1 MAQGLIP
8 KGSMAMKLS
17 NRVLTLNGGGSNG
30 WEIFEQAR
38 DMIAAGEPVTMLT
51 IGEHDIGTSQE
62 ILEAMHTAALGG
74 HTGYAAIP
82 GTPSLRQTVA
92 DRVQARTGVATTSN
106 NVLIVPGGQSGL
118 FASHFAALNPGDRA
132 LHIDPY
138 YATYPGTLRAVGAQT
153 VAVPARAQNGFQPT
167 YEDIAAHAEGATSLL
182 INSPNNPTG
191 AVYSAET
198 LDAIAK
204 ACQDF
209 DLWLISDEVYETQV
223 WEGQHISPRSLSG
236 MAERTIVVNSLSK
249 SHAMTGS
256 RIGWIVAP
264 EAVIQE
270 LTELVTNTTYG
281 VTGFVQDAAEFALK
295 QGTSVE
301 AAVAEPFL
309 RRRGIV
315 QSLVEGQNV
324 AQLVPAQGAMYVM
337 LDVRATGLSG
347 KDFASGLLQEELI
360 AVMPGESFGTAAA
373 GHIRIALTVDDDRLQ
388 DAIKRLLNYAKARI

>member
-1 MAQGLIP
+1 
-8 KGSMAMKLS
+8 MKLS
-17 NRVLTLNGGGSNG
+17 NRITTLNGGGSNG
-30 WEIFEQAR
+30 WEIFEKAR

-51 IGEHDIGTSQE
+51 IGEHDIGTSRE
-62 ILEAMHTAALGG
+62 ILEAMHEAALGG

-82 GTPSLRQTVA
+82 GTPALRETVA
-92 DRVQARTGVATTSN
+92 KRVEARTGVPTTSK

-118 FASHFAALNPGDRA
+118 FASHFAAVNPGDRA

-138 YATYPGTLRAVGAQT
+138 YATYPRTLRAVGAEP
-153 VAVPARAQNGFQPT
+153 VAVPARAENGFQPT
-167 YEDIAAHAEGATSLL
+167 YEDIAAKAQGATSLL

-191 AVYSAET
+191 AVYSPET
-198 LDAIAK
+198 LAAIAK

-223 WEGQHISPRSLSG
+223 WDGDHISPRSLPG
-236 MAERTIVVNSLSK
+236 MEERTIVVNSLSK

-264 EAVIQE
+264 EAVISE

-281 VTGFVQDAAEFALK
+281 VTGYVQDAAQFALN
-295 QGTSVE
+295 QGDSVE
-301 AAVAEPFL
+301 KAVAEPFL

-315 QSLVEGQNV
+315 QNLVENQNV

-337 LDVRATGLSG
+337 LDIRATGMSG
-347 KDFASGLLQEELI
+347 KDFASGLLDEELI
-360 AVMPGESFGTAAA
+360 AVMPGESFGQAAA
-373 GHIRIALTVDDDRLQ
+373 GHLRIALTVDDDRLE
-388 DAIKRLLNYAKARI
+388 DAIVRLLAFAKARV

>member
-1 MAQGLIP
+1 
-8 KGSMAMKLS
+8 MKLS
-17 NRVLTLNGGGSNG
+17 NRITTLNGGGSNG
-30 WEIFEQAR
+30 WEIFEKAR

-51 IGEHDIGTSQE
+51 IGEHDIGTSRE
-62 ILEAMHTAALGG
+62 ILEAMHEAALGG

-82 GTPSLRQTVA
+82 GTPALRETVA
-92 DRVQARTGVATTSN
+92 KRVEARTGVPTTSK

-118 FASHFAALNPGDRA
+118 FASHFAAVNPGDRA

-138 YATYPGTLRAVGAQT
+138 YATYPGTLRAVGAEP
-153 VAVPARAQNGFQPT
+153 VAVPARAENGFQPT
-167 YEDIAAHAEGATSLL
+167 YEDIAAKAQGATSLL

-191 AVYSAET
+191 AVYSPET
-198 LDAIAK
+198 LAAIAK

-223 WEGQHISPRSLSG
+223 WDGDHISPRSLPG
-236 MAERTIVVNSLSK
+236 MEERTIVVNSLSK

-264 EAVIQE
+264 EVVISE

-281 VTGFVQDAAEFALK
+281 VTGFVQDAAQFALT
-295 QGTSVE
+295 QGDSVE
-301 AAVAEPFL
+301 KAVAAPFL

-315 QSLVEGQNV
+315 QNLVENQNV

-337 LDVRATGLSG
+337 LDIRATGMSG
-347 KDFASGLLQEELI
+347 KDFANGLLDEELI
-360 AVMPGESFGTAAA
+360 AVMPGESFGQAAA
-373 GHIRIALTVDDDRLQ
+373 GHLRIALTVDDDRLE
-388 DAIKRLLNYAKARI
+388 DAIVRLLAFAKARV

>member
-1 MAQGLIP
+1 
-8 KGSMAMKLS
+8 MKLS
-17 NRVLTLNGGGSNG
+17 NRITTLNGGGSNG
-30 WEIFEQAR
+30 WEIFEKAR

-51 IGEHDIGTSQE
+51 IGEHDIGTSRE
-62 ILEAMHTAALGG
+62 ILEAMHEAALGG

-82 GTPSLRQTVA
+82 GTPALRETVA
-92 DRVQARTGVATTSN
+92 KRVEARTGVPTTPK

-118 FASHFAALNPGDRA
+118 FASHFAAVNPGDRA

-138 YATYPGTLRAVGAQT
+138 YATYPGTLRAVGAEP
-153 VAVPARAQNGFQPT
+153 VAVPARAENGFQPT
-167 YEDIAAHAEGATSLL
+167 YEDIAAKAQGATSLL

-191 AVYSAET
+191 AVYSPET
-198 LDAIAK
+198 LAGIAK

-223 WEGQHISPRSLSG
+223 WDGEHISPRSLPG
-236 MAERTIVVNSLSK
+236 MEERTIVVNSLSK

-264 EAVIQE
+264 EAVISE

-281 VTGFVQDAAEFALK
+281 VTGFVQDAAQFALN
-295 QGTSVE
+295 QGDSVE
-301 AAVAEPFL
+301 KAVAAPFL

-315 QSLVEGQNV
+315 QNLVENQNV

-337 LDVRATGLSG
+337 LDIRATGMSG
-347 KDFASGLLQEELI
+347 KDFANGLLDEELI
-360 AVMPGESFGTAAA
+360 AVMPGESFGQAAA
-373 GHIRIALTVDDDRLQ
+373 GHLRIALTVDDDRLE
-388 DAIKRLLNYAKARI
+388 DAIVRLLAYAKARV

>member
-1 MAQGLIP
+1 
-8 KGSMAMKLS
+8 MKLS
-17 NRVLTLNGGGSNG
+17 NRITTLNGGGSNG
-30 WEIFEQAR
+30 WEIFEKAR

-51 IGEHDIGTSQE
+51 IGEHDIGTSRE
-62 ILEAMHTAALGG
+62 ILEAMHQAALGG

-82 GTPSLRQTVA
+82 GTPALRETVA
-92 DRVQARTGVATTSN
+92 KRVEARTGVPTTSK

-118 FASHFAALNPGDRA
+118 FASHFAAVNPGDRA

-138 YATYPGTLRAVGAQT
+138 YATYPGTLRAVGAEP
-153 VAVPARAQNGFQPT
+153 VAVPARAENGFQPT
-167 YEDIAAHAEGATSLL
+167 YEDIAAKAQGATSLL

-191 AVYSAET
+191 AVYSPET
-198 LDAIAK
+198 LAAISK

-223 WEGQHISPRSLSG
+223 WDGEHISPRSLPG
-236 MAERTIVVNSLSK
+236 MEERTIVVNSLSK

-264 EAVIQE
+264 EAVISE
-270 LTELVTNTTYG
+270 LTELVTNTNYG
-281 VTGFVQDAAEFALK
+281 VTGFVQDAAQFALN
-295 QGTSVE
+295 QGDSVE
-301 AAVAEPFL
+301 KAVAAPFL

-315 QSLVEGQNV
+315 QNLVENQNV

-347 KDFASGLLQEELI
+347 KDFANGLLDEELI
-360 AVMPGESFGTAAA
+360 AVMPGESFGQAAA
-373 GHIRIALTVDDDRLQ
+373 GHLRIALTVDDDRLE
-388 DAIKRLLNYAKARI
+388 DAIVRLLAYAKARV

>member
-1 MAQGLIP
+1 
-8 KGSMAMKLS
+8 MKLS
-17 NRVLTLNGGGSNG
+17 NRITTLNGGGSNG
-30 WEIFEQAR
+30 WEIFEKAR

-51 IGEHDIGTSQE
+51 IGEHDIGTSRE
-62 ILEAMHTAALGG
+62 ILEAMHEAALGG

-82 GTPSLRQTVA
+82 GTPALRETVA
-92 DRVQARTGVATTSN
+92 KRVEARTGVPTTSK

-118 FASHFAALNPGDRA
+118 FASHFAAVNPGDRA

-138 YATYPGTLRAVGAQT
+138 YATYPRTLRAVGAEP
-153 VAVPARAQNGFQPT
+153 VAVPARAENGFQPT
-167 YEDIAAHAEGATSLL
+167 YEDIAAKAQGATSLL

-191 AVYSAET
+191 AVYSPET
-198 LDAIAK
+198 LAAIAK

-223 WEGQHISPRSLSG
+223 WDGEHISPRSLPG
-236 MAERTIVVNSLSK
+236 MKERTIVVNSLSK

-264 EAVIQE
+264 EAVISE

-281 VTGFVQDAAEFALK
+281 VTGFVQDAAQFALT
-295 QGTSVE
+295 QGDSVE
-301 AAVAEPFL
+301 KAVAEPFL

-315 QSLVEGQNV
+315 QNLVENQNV

-337 LDVRATGLSG
+337 LDIRATGMSG
-347 KDFASGLLQEELI
+347 KDFANGLLNEELI
-360 AVMPGESFGTAAA
+360 AVMPGESFGQAAA
-373 GHIRIALTVDDDRLQ
+373 GHLRIALTVDDDRLE
-388 DAIKRLLNYAKARI
+388 DAIVRLLAYAKARV

>member
-1 MAQGLIP
+1 
-8 KGSMAMKLS
+8 MKLS
-17 NRVLTLNGGGSNG
+17 NRITTLNGGGSNG
-30 WEIFEQAR
+30 WEIFEKAR

-51 IGEHDIGTSQE
+51 IGEHDIGTSRG
-62 ILEAMHTAALGG
+62 ILEAMHEAALGG

-82 GTPSLRQTVA
+82 GTPALRETVA
-92 DRVQARTGVATTSN
+92 KRVEARTGVPTTSK

-118 FASHFAALNPGDRA
+118 FASHFAAVNPGDRA

-138 YATYPGTLRAVGAQT
+138 YATYPGTLRAVGAEP
-153 VAVPARAQNGFQPT
+153 VAVHARAENGFQPT
-167 YEDIAAHAEGATSLL
+167 YEDIAAKAQGATSLL

-191 AVYSAET
+191 AVYSPET
-198 LDAIAK
+198 LAAIAK

-223 WEGQHISPRSLSG
+223 WDGDHISPRSLPG
-236 MAERTIVVNSLSK
+236 MEERTIVVNSLSK

-264 EAVIQE
+264 EAVISE

-281 VTGFVQDAAEFALK
+281 VTGFVQDAAQFALN
-295 QGTSVE
+295 QGDSVE
-301 AAVAEPFL
+301 KAVAAPFL

-315 QSLVEGQNV
+315 QNLVENQNV

-337 LDVRATGLSG
+337 LDIRATGMSG
-347 KDFASGLLQEELI
+347 KEFASGLLDEELI
-360 AVMPGESFGTAAA
+360 AVMPGESFGQAAA
-373 GHIRIALTVDDDRLQ
+373 GHLRIALTVDDDRLE
-388 DAIKRLLNYAKARI
+388 DAIVRLLAYAKARV

>member
-1 MAQGLIP
+1 
-8 KGSMAMKLS
+8 MKLS
-17 NRVLTLNGGGSNG
+17 NRITTLNGGGSNG
-30 WEIFEQAR
+30 WEIFEKAR

-51 IGEHDIGTSQE
+51 IGEHDIGTSRE
-62 ILEAMHTAALGG
+62 ILEAMHEAALGG

-82 GTPSLRQTVA
+82 GTPALRETVA
-92 DRVQARTGVATTSN
+92 KRVEARTGVPTTSK

-118 FASHFAALNPGDRA
+118 FASHFAAVNPGDRA

-138 YATYPGTLRAVGAQT
+138 YATYPGTLRAVGAEP
-153 VAVPARAQNGFQPT
+153 VAVPARAENGFQPT
-167 YEDIAAHAEGATSLL
+167 YEDIAAKAQGATSLL

-191 AVYSAET
+191 AVYSPET
-198 LDAIAK
+198 LAGIAI

-223 WEGQHISPRSLSG
+223 WDGDHISPRSMPG
-236 MAERTIVVNSLSK
+236 MEERTIVVNSLSK

-264 EAVIQE
+264 EAVISE

-281 VTGFVQDAAEFALK
+281 VTGFVQDAAQFALT
-295 QGTSVE
+295 QGDSVE
-301 AAVAEPFL
+301 KAVAEPFL

-315 QSLVEGQNV
+315 QNLVENQNV

-337 LDVRATGLSG
+337 LDIRATGMSG
-347 KDFASGLLQEELI
+347 KDFANGLLDEELI
-360 AVMPGESFGTAAA
+360 AVMPGESFGQAAA
-373 GHIRIALTVDDDRLQ
+373 GHLRIALTVDDDRLE
-388 DAIKRLLNYAKARI
+388 DAIVRLLAFAKARV

>member
-1 MAQGLIP
+1 
-8 KGSMAMKLS
+8 MKLS
-17 NRVLTLNGGGSNG
+17 NRITSLNGGGSNG
-30 WEIFEQAR
+30 WEIFEKAR

-51 IGEHDIGTSQE
+51 IGEHDIGTSRE
-62 ILEAMHTAALGG
+62 ILEAMHEAALGG

-82 GTPSLRQTVA
+82 GTPALRETVA
-92 DRVQARTGVATTSN
+92 KRVEARTGVPTTSK

-118 FASHFAALNPGDRA
+118 FASHFAAVNPGDRA

-138 YATYPGTLRAVGAQT
+138 YATYPGTLRAVGAEP
-153 VAVPARAQNGFQPT
+153 VAVQARAENGFQPT
-167 YEDIAAHAEGATSLL
+167 YEDIAAKAQGATSLL

-191 AVYSAET
+191 AVYGQET
-198 LDAIAK
+198 LAAIAK

-223 WEGQHISPRSLSG
+223 WDGEHISPRSLPG
-236 MAERTIVVNSLSK
+236 MEERTIVVNSLSK

-264 EAVIQE
+264 EAVISE

-281 VTGFVQDAAEFALK
+281 VTGFVQDAAQFALN
-295 QGTSVE
+295 QGDSVE
-301 AAVAEPFL
+301 KAVAAPFL

-315 QSLVEGQNV
+315 QNLVENQNV

-337 LDVRATGLSG
+337 LDVRATGMSG
-347 KDFASGLLQEELI
+347 KDFANGLLDEELI
-360 AVMPGESFGTAAA
+360 AVMPGESFGQAAA
-373 GHIRIALTVDDDRLQ
+373 GHLRIALTVDDDRLE
-388 DAIKRLLNYAKARI
+388 DAIVRLLAYAKARV

>member
-1 MAQGLIP
+1 
-8 KGSMAMKLS
+8 MKLS
-17 NRVLTLNGGGSNG
+17 NRITTLNGGGSNG
-30 WEIFEQAR
+30 WEIFEKAR

-51 IGEHDIGTSQE
+51 IGEHDIGTSRE
-62 ILEAMHTAALGG
+62 ILEAMHEAALGG

-82 GTPSLRQTVA
+82 GTPALRETVA
-92 DRVQARTGVATTSN
+92 KRVEARTGVPTTPK

-118 FASHFAALNPGDRA
+118 FASHFAAVNPGDRA

-138 YATYPGTLRAVGAQT
+138 YATYPGTLRAVGAEP
-153 VAVPARAQNGFQPT
+153 VAVPARAENGFQPT
-167 YEDIAAHAEGATSLL
+167 YEDIAAKAQGATSLL

-191 AVYSAET
+191 AVYSPET
-198 LDAIAK
+198 LAGIAK

-223 WEGQHISPRSLSG
+223 WDGEHISPRSLPG
-236 MAERTIVVNSLSK
+236 MEERTIVVNSLSK

-264 EAVIQE
+264 EAVISE

-281 VTGFVQDAAEFALK
+281 VTGFVQDAAQFALN
-295 QGTSVE
+295 QGDSVE
-301 AAVAEPFL
+301 KAVAEPFL

-315 QSLVEGQNV
+315 QNLVENQNV

-337 LDVRATGLSG
+337 LDIRATGMSG
-347 KDFASGLLQEELI
+347 KDFANGLLDEELI
-360 AVMPGESFGTAAA
+360 AVMPGESFGQAAA
-373 GHIRIALTVDDDRLQ
+373 GHLRIALTVDDDRLE
-388 DAIKRLLNYAKARI
+388 DAIVRLLAYAKARV

>member
-1 MAQGLIP
+1 
-8 KGSMAMKLS
+8 MKLS
-17 NRVLTLNGGGSNG
+17 NRILSLNGGGSNG

-62 ILEAMHTAALGG
+62 ILEAMHAAALDG

-82 GTPSLRQTVA
+82 GTPALRETVA
-92 DRVQARTGVATTSN
+92 KRVAARTGVQTTSK

-118 FASHFAALNPGDRA
+118 FAAHFAALNEGETA

-138 YATYPGTLRAVGAQT
+138 YATYPGTLRAVGAHP
-153 VAVPARAQNGFQPT
+153 VPVPARAENGFQPT
-167 YEDIAAHAEGATSLL
+167 YEDIAAHAEGASSLL

-191 AVYSAET
+191 AVYSPDT
-198 LDAIAK
+198 LAAIAQ

-223 WEGQHISPRSLSG
+223 WEGQHISPRALPG
-236 MAERTIVVNSLSK
+236 MQDRTIVVNSLSK

-264 EAVIQE
+264 EEVVSQ

-281 VTGFVQDAAEFALK
+281 VTGFVQEAAIFALN
-295 QGTSVE
+295 QGDAVE
-301 AAVAEPFL
+301 NAVAEPFL
-309 RRRGIV
+309 RRRGLV
-315 QSLVEGQNV
+315 QKLVEHQNV

-337 LDVRATGLSG
+337 LDIRATGLSG
-347 KDFASGLLQEELI
+347 KDFASGLLADELI
-360 AVMPGESFGTAAA
+360 AVMPGESFGQAAA
-373 GHIRIALTVDDDRLQ
+373 GHVRIALTVDDDRLE
-388 DAIKRLLNYAKARI
+388 DAIARLLAYAKARV

>member
-1 MAQGLIP
+1 
-8 KGSMAMKLS
+8 MKLS
-17 NRVLTLNGGGSNG
+17 NRITTLNGGGSNG
-30 WEIFEQAR
+30 WEIFEKAR

-51 IGEHDIGTSQE
+51 IGEHDIGTSRE
-62 ILEAMHTAALGG
+62 ILEAMHEAALGG

-82 GTPSLRQTVA
+82 GTPALRETVA
-92 DRVQARTGVATTSN
+92 KRVEARTGVPTTSK

-118 FASHFAALNPGDRA
+118 FASHFAAVNPGDRA

-138 YATYPGTLRAVGAQT
+138 YATYPGTLRAVGAEP
-153 VAVPARAQNGFQPT
+153 VAVPARAENGFQPT
-167 YEDIAAHAEGATSLL
+167 YEDIAAKAQGATSLL

-191 AVYSAET
+191 AVYSPET
-198 LDAIAK
+198 LAAIAK

-223 WEGQHISPRSLSG
+223 WDGEHISPRSLPG
-236 MAERTIVVNSLSK
+236 MKERTIVVNSLSK

-264 EAVIQE
+264 EAVISE

-281 VTGFVQDAAEFALK
+281 VTGFVQDAAQFALT
-295 QGTSVE
+295 QGDSVE
-301 AAVAEPFL
+301 KAVAEPFL

-315 QSLVEGQNV
+315 QNLVENQNV

-337 LDVRATGLSG
+337 LDIRATGMSG
-347 KDFASGLLQEELI
+347 KDFANGLLNEELI
-360 AVMPGESFGTAAA
+360 AVMPGESFGQAAA
-373 GHIRIALTVDDDRLQ
+373 GHLRIALTVDDDRLE
-388 DAIKRLLNYAKARI
+388 DAIVRLLAYAKARV

>member
-1 MAQGLIP
+1 
-8 KGSMAMKLS
+8 MKLS
-17 NRVLTLNGGGSNG
+17 NRITTLNGGGSNG
-30 WEIFEQAR
+30 WEIFEKAR

-51 IGEHDIGTSQE
+51 IGEHDIGTSRE
-62 ILEAMHTAALGG
+62 ILEAMHQAALGG

-82 GTPSLRQTVA
+82 GTPALRETVA
-92 DRVQARTGVATTSN
+92 KRVEARTGVPTTSK

-118 FASHFAALNPGDRA
+118 FASHFAAVNPGDRA

-138 YATYPGTLRAVGAQT
+138 YATYPGTLRAVGAEP
-153 VAVPARAQNGFQPT
+153 VAVPARAENGFQPT
-167 YEDIAAHAEGATSLL
+167 YEDIAAKAQGATSLL

-191 AVYSAET
+191 AVYSPET
-198 LDAIAK
+198 LAAISK

-223 WEGQHISPRSLSG
+223 WDGEHISPRSLPG
-236 MAERTIVVNSLSK
+236 MEERTIVVNSLSK

-264 EAVIQE
+264 EAVISE
-270 LTELVTNTTYG
+270 LTELVTNTNYG
-281 VTGFVQDAAEFALK
+281 VTGFVQDAAQFALN
-295 QGTSVE
+295 QGDSLE
-301 AAVAEPFL
+301 KAVAAPFL

-315 QSLVEGQNV
+315 QNLVENQNV

-347 KDFASGLLQEELI
+347 KDFANGLLDEELI
-360 AVMPGESFGTAAA
+360 AVMPGESFGQAAA
-373 GHIRIALTVDDDRLQ
+373 GHLRIALTVDDDRLE
-388 DAIKRLLNYAKARI
+388 DAIVRLLAYAKARV